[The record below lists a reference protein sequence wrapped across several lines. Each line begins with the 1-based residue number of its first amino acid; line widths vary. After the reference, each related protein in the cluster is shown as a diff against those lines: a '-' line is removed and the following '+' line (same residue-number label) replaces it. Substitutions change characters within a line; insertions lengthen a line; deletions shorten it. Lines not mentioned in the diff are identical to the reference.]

1 MKTLSLQI
9 ARDFISLLYPQYCIA
24 CENGLVKGENLIC
37 TGCLLEMPKSNY
49 HRDNENPF
57 CARLRGRIPIR
68 RVLALY
74 KFSKG
79 SRVQHLLHAL
89 KYRSYPEV
97 GVALGRIYGDELR
110 EINLHEELDLILP
123 VPLHKHKKRSR
134 GYNQS
139 EEFGKGLADLL
150 NVECTDKLL
159 QRVSKTE
166 TQTRKTKLQRWIN
179 VSDRFSI
186 VAPEYVQGKRIL
198 LIDDVITTGATIE
211 ACADVLLKAGCK
223 ELSVGCIAAAQ

>member
-1 MKTLSLQI
+1 
-9 ARDFISLLYPQYCIA
+9 
-24 CENGLVKGENLIC
+24 
-37 TGCLLEMPKSNY
+37 MPKSNY

-57 CARLRGRIPIR
+57 CVRLRGRIPIR

-89 KYRSYPEV
+89 KYRSYPEI

-110 EINLHEELDLILP
+110 ELKLHEELDLIVP
-123 VPLHKHKKRSR
+123 VPLHRHKKRSR

-139 EEFGKGLADLL
+139 EEFGKGLSDLL
-150 NVECTDKLL
+150 QVECTDKLM
-159 QRVSKTE
+159 QRVSMTE
-166 TQTRKTKLQRWIN
+166 TQTRKTKLQRWLN
-179 VSDRFSI
+179 VSDRFNI
-186 VAPEYVQGKRIL
+186 VSPERIRDKRIL

-211 ACADVLLKAGCK
+211 ACADALLKAGCK

>member
-1 MKTLSLQI
+1 M
-9 ARDFISLLYPQYCIA
+9 
-24 CENGLVKGENLIC
+24 KGENLIC
-37 TGCLLEMPKSNY
+37 TTCLLEMPKSNY

-57 CARLRGRIPIR
+57 CARLRGRIPLR

-79 SRVQHLLHAL
+79 SRVQRLLHAL
-89 KYRSYPEV
+89 KYRSHPEI

-110 EINLHEELDLILP
+110 GINLHDELDLILP
-123 VPLHKHKKRSR
+123 VPLHHYKKRSR

-139 EEFGKGLADLL
+139 EEFGKGLSDLL
-150 NVECTDKLL
+150 NVQCSDAVIQRTVKTD
-159 QRVSKTE
+159 

-179 VSDRFSI
+179 VSDRFNI
-186 VAPEYVQGKRIL
+186 IAPDQVRDKRIL

-211 ACADVLLKAGCK
+211 ACAEVLFKAGCK